1 MKAVLKIQVDGLPD
15 GTEEQ
20 LAAEFELLMREI
32 GKQMPSDLVVDVFV
46 QVGEIVKQGRI
57 RATGKTPQRS
67 GPAPAPRGAP
77 RPRPARSP
85 TAKATP
91 KVRTKVALAEGIL
104 NRPRPRHWHADK
116 R

>member
-1 MKAVLKIQVDGLPD
+1 MKAVLKMEIDGLPD
-15 GTEEQ
+15 QSEEE
-20 LAAEFELLMREI
+20 LAAEFEMLLREM
-32 GKQMPSDLVVDVFV
+32 GRQMPVGLVVDVLV
-46 QVGEIVKQGRI
+46 EVGETVRQGRI
-57 RATGKTPQRS
+57 RATGKTTQRS